1 VPSQASEKGLSE
13 KYRLASSFSCQKTG
27 VSVYCLYTNRNRR
40 GLLMY
45 EILKYVIDIAFVV
58 VVAIAVISAI
68 RKKKK
73 KDGE

>member
-1 VPSQASEKGLSE
+1 
-13 KYRLASSFSCQKTG
+13 
-27 VSVYCLYTNRNRR
+27 
-40 GLLMY
+40 MY
-45 EILKYVIDIAFVV
+45 DILKYVIDIAFVV

>member
-1 VPSQASEKGLSE
+1 M
-13 KYRLASSFSCQKTG
+13 YG
-27 VSVYCLYTNRNRR
+27 VFKIIV
-40 GLLMY
+40 
-45 EILKYVIDIAFVV
+45 DIAFVV